1 MLTELWRL
9 HIYGGKVVQ
18 IEHRGPRMNSTIM
31 QGKVVLSE
39 NRLLIHPVLWAGHSC
54 VSYAFQSIH
63 LLRLTVECRLT
74 FSGRSLCAFGIA
86 TELSL

>member
-9 HIYGGKVVQ
+9 HIYGGKIVR
-18 IEHRGPRMNSTIM
+18 IGHRDPRMNSTIV

-63 LLRLTVECRLT
+63 LLRLTVEYRFT
-74 FSGRSLCAFGIA
+74 VSGWSLWAFGIV
-86 TELSL
+86 TEPSL